1 MRRALWLATVL
12 AMAVVACSD
21 GATEDTEPPVAGVVL
36 RVVVNGEVSADWTLA
51 DLEDQVV
58 FNDLVIEG
66 DTQSGPLLVD
76 VLEASGV
83 VEWTS
88 GEVLGMGEGR
98 VFAVSLDISSPEVD
112 DGWILDV
119 TKQGT
124 LKLAAEALSRDMWV
138 RDVGEIHIP

>member
-12 AMAVVACSD
+12 AMAVIACSD
-21 GATEDTEPPVAGVVL
+21 GTTEGTEPPAEDVVL
-36 RVVVNGEVSADWTLA
+36 RVVVNDEVSADWTLA

-58 FNDLVIEG
+58 FTELTIEG
-66 DTQSGPLLVD
+66 DAQSGPLLLD

-83 VEWTS
+83 AGWTS

-98 VFAVSLDISSPEVD
+98 VFSVGLDISSSEVD

-124 LKLAAEALSRDMWV
+124 LKLAAKALSRDMWV